1 MAKAS
6 PSLRRILLAVM
17 RHEVMQKL
25 RHNGVEMSDAP
36 VSADGDDVASTLY
49 IHRSPELVDIL
60 RSLMYR
66 SDNMMAEA
74 MLRSV
79 APGQSRASAVKTEL
93 DMWETR
99 DVDTRR
105 VVIEDGS
112 GLSRNDR
119 LTPMFLAN
127 VFTWMASHYKA
138 PDYVSLFPKAGC
150 DGTLK
155 SFLRDTPLEAASGVE
170 DRKHEG
176 SAVIRRLYAWWRRT
190 AYARYSHNGQ
200 RFYLRTDSFEDRDR
214 GYVALYVCPRLCA
227 SGQASDQST

>member
-1 MAKAS
+1 
-6 PSLRRILLAVM
+6 
-17 RHEVMQKL
+17 
-25 RHNGVEMSDAP
+25 
-36 VSADGDDVASTLY
+36 
-49 IHRSPELVDIL
+49 
-60 RSLMYR
+60 
-66 SDNMMAEA
+66 
-74 MLRSV
+74 
-79 APGQSRASAVKTEL
+79 
-93 DMWETR
+93 MWETR

-155 SFLRDTPLEAASGVE
+155 SFLRDTPLEGRVALKTGSMRGVQSYA
-170 DRKHEG
+170 K
-176 SAVIRRLYAWWRRT
+176 LYAWWRRT